1 MLPETRSLA
10 LSPELGAH
18 HLITLPTAN
27 SGCLRLAW
35 AMGGGQAL
43 VKTFLMEEHGYQAI
57 PERTFRLHRE
67 PTRVSPD
74 PWLELG
80 PDRLRGLE
88 CLPRKSENTKQGEQ
102 RETKGELDRESGGL
116 QSRHS
121 RVWSAVLLNNVFPTL
136 GRRASISERARLM
149 MANASPD

>member
-18 HLITLPTAN
+18 HWITLPTAN

-35 AMGGGQAL
+35 AMGGGQVL
-43 VKTFLMEEHGYQAI
+43 VKTFLMEEYGYQAN

-74 PWLELG
+74 PRLELG

-88 CLPRKSENTKQGEQ
+88 CLPRKSENIKQGEQ
-102 RETKGELDRESGGL
+102 CEMKGELDGESGGL

-121 RVWSAVLLNNVFPTL
+121 RVWSAAPLNNVFPTL
-136 GRRASISERARLM
+136 GRTASISERARLHDGKRQ
-149 MANASPD
+149 P

>member
-1 MLPETRSLA
+1 MLPETKSLA

-18 HLITLPTAN
+18 RLITLPTAN

-35 AMGGGQAL
+35 AMGRGQAL
-43 VKTFLMEEHGYQAI
+43 VKTFLMEDHDSEAN

-74 PWLELG
+74 PRLELG

-88 CLPRKSENTKQGEQ
+88 CLPGKSENTKKGEQ
-102 RETKGELDRESGGL
+102 CETKGELDRESGGL

-121 RVWSAVLLNNVFPTL
+121 RVWSAAPLNNVFPTL
-136 GRRASISERARLM
+136 GRRASISERARLYDGKRQ
-149 MANASPD
+149 P